1 MERWAHPRAWRTPV
15 TERNNVGM
23 SDPFQNLQEKTG
35 RSMPEWFEVLEKARL
50 EQGGLDKHAEI
61 MNWLK
66 SEHGVSHGFA
76 NGIALQ
82 FRARGSEPT
91 DIELVDAQYA
101 AKKSALRPV
110 YDLLIAAA
118 RGLGDDVEVVPKK
131 TSVSL
136 RRTKQF
142 AVIEAMSATRIQL
155 GLQLR
160 DVPVTDRLL
169 AWGGMCSHKV
179 NLAVVADVDDE
190 LIGWLREAYERN

>member
-1 MERWAHPRAWRTPV
+1 
-15 TERNNVGM
+15 M

-35 RSMPEWFEVLEKARL
+35 RTMPEWFALLDTTGLEK
-50 EQGGLDKHAEI
+50 HTEI

-82 FRARGSEPT
+82 YRSRDQAST
-91 DIELVDAQYA
+91 DDDLIDAQYA
-101 AKKSALRPV
+101 GRKAELRPV
-110 YDLLIAAA
+110 LDRILDLA
-118 RGLGDDVEVVPKK
+118 RGFGNEVKVAPKK

-136 RRTKQF
+136 RRSKQF
-142 AVIEAMSATRIQL
+142 AVIEAVSASRVQV

-160 DVPVTDRLL
+160 DHLTTDRLL

-179 NLAVVADVDDE
+179 SVTSVEEVDGELA
-190 LIGWLREAYERN
+190 GWLREAYERN

>member
-1 MERWAHPRAWRTPV
+1 MDA
-15 TERNNVGM
+15 M

-35 RSMPEWFEVLEKARL
+35 RTMPEWFALLETTGLEK
-50 EQGGLDKHAEI
+50 HTEI

-82 FRARGSEPT
+82 FRSRGDNPA
-91 DIELVDAQYA
+91 DNDLVDAQYA
-101 AKKSALRPV
+101 GRKAQLRPILDQIV
-110 YDLLIAAA
+110 SLA
-118 RGLGDDVEVVPKK
+118 RGFGDDVEVAPKK

-136 RRTKQF
+136 RRAKQF
-142 AVIEAMSATRIQL
+142 AVIEAVSASRVQV

-160 DVPVTDRLL
+160 DHPTTDRLL

-179 NLAVVADVDDE
+179 NVASVAEVDDE
-190 LIGWLREAYERN
+190 ITGWLREAYQSN